1 MSSEIKT
8 IPDLFY
14 KAIEKD
20 LPDALAYK
28 QNGKYQ
34 PISHREYKDLVEWIA
49 LALREKGLKSQE
61 RVAIIS
67 ENRPEWAV
75 ADFACAIL
83 GLPTV
88 VLYPTLVANQSAFI
102 LQHSEVSWAICSDSN
117 QLNKIIESWEQ
128 LPDLHTIVVMEGE
141 VPVVPHKNIYT
152 WDQMVAWGRALSS
165 EQNEVRQWATAVKP
179 EDLLTIIYTS
189 GTTGE
194 PKGAMLT
201 HHNLITNIVDCAEFL
216 EFRKGDR
223 SLSFLPLNHIFER
236 MVGHFTM
243 MHVGVSIYYSEGV
256 AKVPDNLLEVKP
268 TILLAV
274 PRIYEK
280 IFNRTFFMAAQAPPL
295 QRFIFSLAMRI
306 GRWSLPYRY
315 ARRPLPFY
323 LKYPHQVASKLVY
336 QKVLSRLGGNLRMA
350 ASGGAPLSP
359 KILEFFWSIG
369 LDILEGYGLSE
380 TSPVISF
387 NRFGSIAPG
396 SVGKPLYD
404 TWAGRPFVKIAEDGE
419 ILCQGPNIMKGYW
432 KNETGSREAISS
444 DGYFHT
450 GDIGY
455 FKDGNLYITDRKK
468 DLIITS
474 GGKNVAPQP
483 IENALKSDQYISQAV
498 ILGDA
503 QHFIGALIVPD
514 FEVLERWAKRHKISF
529 VSREDL
535 ITNRLV
541 VEKVMRRVHKVN
553 TQFSNYEQ
561 VKKIALLGQEM
572 TQESGELT
580 PTMKVKR
587 RIINEKYQKQIDD
600 LYR

>member
-14 KAIEKD
+14 SALGKD

-28 QNGKYQ
+28 IDGHYQ
-34 PISHREYKDLVEWIA
+34 PISHREYKDLVEWVA
-49 LALREKGLKSQE
+49 LALRDKGLKPQE

-67 ENRPEWAV
+67 ENRPEWAIT
-75 ADFACAIL
+75 DFACAIL

-88 VLYPTLVANQSAFI
+88 VLYPTLVASQAAFI
-102 LQHSEVSWAICSDSN
+102 LQHSEVSWAICSDSD
-117 QLNKIIESWEQ
+117 QLNKIIESWSQ
-128 LPDLHTIVVMEGE
+128 LPNLHTVVVMEGP
-141 VPVVPHKNIYT
+141 VPSIPNKNIYT
-152 WDQMVAWGRALSS
+152 WDQIVSWGRSLSS
-165 EQNEVRQWATAVKP
+165 RQSEVRLWASAVKP

-194 PKGAMLT
+194 PKGAMLS
-201 HHNLITNIVDCAEFL
+201 HNNLITNIVDSAKLL
-216 EFRKGDR
+216 EFSEGDR

-256 AKVPDNLLEVKP
+256 TKVPDNLLEVRP
-268 TILLAV
+268 TVLLAV

-280 IFNRTFFMAAQAPPL
+280 VYNRSFFMAAQAPL
-295 QRFIFSLAMRI
+295 IQRIIFALAMRI
-306 GRWSLPYRY
+306 GKKTLPYRFT
-315 ARRPLPFY
+315 RQPLPLY
-323 LKYPHQVASKLVY
+323 LSYLHRVANQLVY
-336 QKVLSRLGGNLRMA
+336 KKILARLGGNLRMA
-350 ASGGAPLSP
+350 ASGGAPLAP
-359 KILEFFWSIG
+359 KVLEFFWSIG

-387 NRFGSIAPG
+387 NRFGHVVPG

-404 TWAGRPFVKIAEDGE
+404 TWEGRPFVKIAQDGE
-419 ILCQGPNIMKGYW
+419 ILCQGPNIMMGYW
-432 KNETGSREAISS
+432 KNELGTREAISP

-455 FKDGNLYITDRKK
+455 LKDGNLYITDRKK

-483 IENALKSDQYISQAV
+483 IENALKSDKFISQAV
-498 ILGDA
+498 VVGDA
-503 QHFIGALIVPD
+503 QNFIAALIVPN
-514 FEVLERWAKRHKISF
+514 FEMLEPWAQRHKIATT
-529 VSREDL
+529 SRENL
-535 ITNRLV
+535 ISNPV
-541 VEKVMRRVHKVN
+541 IVEKIMSRVKKIN
-553 TQFSNYEQ
+553 AQFSNYEQ
-561 VKKIALLGQEM
+561 VKKITLLGREL

-580 PTMKVKR
+580 PTLKVKR
-587 RIINEKYQKQIDD
+587 RVVNNKYQKQIDAM
-600 LYR
+600 YN

>member
-14 KAIEKD
+14 EALKRDIS
-20 LPDALAYK
+20 DALAYK
-28 QNGKYQ
+28 HNGSYH
-34 PISHREYKDLVEWIA
+34 PISHREYKDLVEWVA
-49 LALREKGLKSQE
+49 LALREKGLKTHD

-67 ENRPEWAV
+67 ENRPEWAI

-88 VLYPTLVANQSAFI
+88 VLYPTLVSSQAAFI
-102 LQHSEVSWAICSDSN
+102 LQHSEVSWVICSDSN
-117 QLNKIIESWEQ
+117 QLNKIMESWSE
-128 LPDLHTIVVMEGE
+128 LPHLHTVVVMEGE
-141 VPVVPHKNIYT
+141 VPIVPHKNIYT
-152 WDQMVAWGRALSS
+152 WDQLVSWGRALS
-165 EQNEVRQWATAVKP
+165 EHQAEVKQWASAVKP

-201 HHNLITNIVDCAEFL
+201 HRNLITNILDSAKL
-216 EFRKGDR
+216 LNLSAGDR

-256 AKVPDNLLEVKP
+256 AKVPDNLLEVRP
-268 TILLAV
+268 TVLLAV

-280 IFNRTFFMAAQAPPL
+280 VFNRTLFTAAQAPL
-295 QRFIFSLAMRI
+295 LRRLVFSLAMSI
-306 GRWSLPYRY
+306 GRGSLPYRY
-315 ARRPLPFY
+315 AGRPLPFY
-323 LKYPHQVASKLVY
+323 LKYLHRVASKLVFE
-336 QKVLSRLGGNLRMA
+336 KILARLGGNLRMA
-350 ASGGAPLSP
+350 ASGGAPLAP
-359 KILEFFWSIG
+359 KVLEFFWAIG

-387 NRFGSIAPG
+387 NRFGHIVPG
-396 SVGKPLYD
+396 SVGRPLYD
-404 TWAGRPFVKIAEDGE
+404 TWEGRPFVKIAEDGE

-432 KNETGSREAISS
+432 KNEKDTREAIGP

-455 FKDGNLYITDRKK
+455 LKDGNLYITDRKK

-483 IENALKSDQYISQAV
+483 IENALKTNKYISQAV
-498 ILGDA
+498 VLGDT
-503 QHFIGALIVPD
+503 QNFISALIVPD
-514 FEVLERWAKRHKISF
+514 FEVLEPWAKRQKISF
-529 VSREDL
+529 QSREDL
-535 ITNRLV
+535 ISNPRV
-541 VEKVMRRVHKVN
+541 VQKVMNQVNKIN

-561 VKKIALLGQEM
+561 VKKIVLLGHEM
-572 TQESGELT
+572 TQETGELT

-587 RIINEKYQKQIDD
+587 RVVNEKYQKQIAEI
-600 LYR
+600 YS